1 MGRVGRDVDRS
12 FLYYARL
19 FVSQTFYST
28 KTMTTNLLVEEP
40 VDESQF
46 TNSKRIAELLEDAE
60 IEAEI
65 ESERR
70 MRSKNTRTI
79 AISIISVILLIILY
93 SGMQSSGDSKSNEI
107 TKVVRAP
114 LDANATAPPGA
125 VANNSSAKAGS
136 EAFNKASQ
144 TTPKSSSIAP
154 SRAKSLAKDILPPM
168 KKLNAPSTSRTVSA
182 KPSPKTSKPVVA
194 KTNAKP
200 SGPVQAKSPRKPTKM
215 AAANVSVPT
224 ASGVMPGIYFVQ
236 VGAFSVKSNADN
248 KMIDLRSQGFLPR
261 IIEKGSSGASYNVVI
276 GGFFSVTNA
285 NNQLSGLKSSGFNPS
300 MHKNA
305 DGSYAIFLGNYN
317 SSAAAMDL
325 QDQLS
330 DRGYISS
337 LKRETAEKTIYIVQ
351 LGGYSSADK
360 AKAIQQALSRSGYKN
375 TYVRKNS

>member
-1 MGRVGRDVDRS
+1 
-12 FLYYARL
+12 
-19 FVSQTFYST
+19 
-28 KTMTTNLLVEEP
+28 MTTNLLVEDP
-40 VDESQF
+40 VEESQF

-70 MRSKNTRTI
+70 IRSKNTRTI

-93 SGMQSSGDSKSNEI
+93 TGMQSSGDSKSNEI

-136 EAFNKASQ
+136 EVFKASQ
-144 TTPKSSSIAP
+144 TTPESSPVASAQ
-154 SRAKSLAKDILPPM
+154 AKSLAKDILPPM
-168 KKLNAPSTSRTVSA
+168 KKLNAPSTSRTANA
-182 KPSPKTSKPVVA
+182 KPSPKASKPVVA

-200 SGPVQAKSPRKPTKM
+200 SSPVQAKSPRKPTKM
-215 AAANVSVPT
+215 AAATVSASTVSVPT
-224 ASGVMPGIYFVQ
+224 ASGATPGRYFVQ

-248 KMIDLRSQGFLPR
+248 KIIDLRSQGFLPR
-261 IIEKGSSGASYNVVI
+261 IIEKGKSGASYNVVI

-285 NNQLSGLKSSGFNPS
+285 NNQLSGLESSGFSPS
-300 MHKNA
+300 LHRNV
-305 DGSYAIFLGNYN
+305 DGSYSIFLGNYN
-317 SSAAAMDL
+317 SSATAMDL

-337 LKRETAEKTIYIVQ
+337 LKKVTAKKTVYIVQ
-351 LGGYSSADK
+351 LGGYSSEGK
-360 AKAIQQALSRSGYKN
+360 AKAMQQALAQSGYKN
-375 TYVRKNS
+375 TYVRKQT

>member
-1 MGRVGRDVDRS
+1 
-12 FLYYARL
+12 
-19 FVSQTFYST
+19 
-28 KTMTTNLLVEEP
+28 MTTNLLVEEP

-182 KPSPKTSKPVVA
+182 KPSPKASKPVVA

-200 SGPVQAKSPRKPTKM
+200 SGPVQAKSPRKPAKM
-215 AAANVSVPT
+215 AAASVSASTVSVPT
-224 ASGVMPGIYFVQ
+224 ASGAAPGIYFVQ

-300 MHKNA
+300 MRKNA
-305 DGSYAIFLGNYN
+305 DGSYAIIMGNYN